1 MTAAEELDSVLARL
15 HQEQPRLLT
24 QAPGPGGELPYAISL
39 AAWGTEAAAALHE
52 RFGDD
57 VELTVGFLPYPPD
70 RPSRREPPS
79 VTRLEETA
87 ALDPG
92 VASVELDG
100 PASVRSGYSLTH
112 GLLVHNRSGAGLAIA
127 TNGAVTASVVDPG
140 TGEVVGGYAGW
151 QTAPLVTFEVG
162 PGETKRIPLLIGTAS
177 LAPRLG
183 YAVPPGNWGLRAGL
197 DLRDDSR
204 GLTPVLPLTVAP

>member
-1 MTAAEELDSVLARL
+1 M
-15 HQEQPRLLT
+15 
-24 QAPGPGGELPYAISL
+24 
-39 AAWGTEAAAALHE
+39 
-52 RFGDD
+52 
-57 VELTVGFLPYPPD
+57 ELTVGFLPYPPD

-100 PASVRSGYSLTH
+100 PGFGPVRVFADARAAGP
-112 GLLVHNRSGAGLAIA
+112 NRSGAGLAIA